1 MKEKIKKGRCGRNI
15 YKNVPEEDKQR
26 LKKYQKH
33 YCKAQKLS
41 KKKLIFLS
49 LNSSA

>member
-1 MKEKIKKGRCGRNI
+1 MKEKIKKGKCGRNV
-15 YKNVPEEDKQR
+15 YKNMPEEDKQR

-41 KKKLIFLS
+41 KKTYLS
-49 LNSSA
+49 FFE